1 MVGGGSENV
10 AVFWY
15 LDGRALD
22 WLGQTG
28 PGRGVQVTEHRGGGG
43 RGQGRGQGRRLVST
57 LRIARADLRHAGK
70 FTCAPSYAQPDTVT
84 LHVVDGEIDNHYRAT
99 HWFIY

>member
-28 PGRGVQVTEHRGGGG
+28 PGRGVQVTEQR
-43 RGQGRGQGRRLVST
+43 GRRLVST

-84 LHVVDGEIDNHYRAT
+84 LHVVDGEIETALT
-99 HWFIY
+99 G